1 MTQTLRSERW
11 FRAPGVGGLQH
22 RAYLKAEGYPDS
34 ALGAGP
40 VVGIAN
46 SWSELV
52 NCNVHFRALA
62 AAVKRGVLRAGGLPL
77 EFPTISLGEVFMKP
91 TTMMFRNLM
100 AMDVEESIRANPLD
114 SVVLLVGCDKT
125 MPGALMG
132 AASVDIPTI
141 VVSGGPTEPAVFGGR
156 ELGSATDL
164 WHYTGELRAGRI
176 SDAEYAEL
184 ESALVPA
191 VGHCAEMGTA
201 STMAGIFEAIGMALP
216 GSSMIP
222 AVQARRYAAA
232 EEAGARA
239 VELAREGLRPSH
251 VLTESAFENAVR
263 FLAGVGGSTNA
274 VIHLLALAGRVGVP
288 LSLRRFDELMAE
300 IPAIVNVR
308 PSGEFLAKDLFHAG
322 GIPAVLAELG
332 PLLNL
337 EAVTVTGR
345 TLGQNIEGATVRN
358 REVVAPLSSPVAP
371 NGGIA
376 VLFGNLAP
384 DGAVIKQAAASPEL
398 MRYRGPALVFE
409 NVDDLASRIDDS
421 GLNVTQESVLILRN
435 AGPKGAP
442 GMPEWG
448 QLPIPKKLL
457 RAGVRD
463 MVRISDA
470 RMSGTS
476 FGTVVLHAAPE
487 AAVGGPLGLVQDGD
501 IIELDVPGRRLNAL
515 LPAGE
520 LERRAGQWVAPTPQ
534 YRRGYG
540 RLYLDHVLQAHLGCD
555 FDFLRKLPD
564 EPFQTEPLGLVGEAI
579 SGW

>member
-11 FRAPGVGGLQH
+11 LRAPGVGGLQH
-22 RAYLKAEGYPDS
+22 RAYLKAEGYSES
-34 ALGAGP
+34 ALNAGP

-132 AASVDIPTI
+132 AASVDLPTL
-141 VVSGGPTEPAVFGGR
+141 VVSGGPTEAAVFRGR

-164 WHYTGELRAGRI
+164 WHYTDELRAGRI
-176 SDAEYAEL
+176 SDTEYREL
-184 ESALVPA
+184 EEALVPG

-222 AVQARRYAAA
+222 AVHARRYAAA
-232 EEAGARA
+232 ERAGERA
-239 VELAREGLRPSH
+239 VEIAREGLRPSH
-251 VLTESAFENAVR
+251 VLTEAAFENAVR
-263 FLAGVGGSTNA
+263 FLAGVSGSTNA
-274 VIHLLALAGRVGVP
+274 VIHLLALAGRLGVP
-288 LSLRRFDELMAE
+288 LPLRRFDDLMADV
-300 IPAIVNVR
+300 PAIVNVQ
-308 PSGEFLAKDLFHAG
+308 PSGEFLTKDLFYAG
-322 GIPAVLAELG
+322 GIPAVLAELA

-337 EAVTVTGR
+337 DALTVTGR
-345 TLGQNIEGATVRN
+345 TLGENIAGAAVRN
-358 REVVAPLSSPVAP
+358 REVIVPLSSPVAA

-376 VLFGNLAP
+376 VLSGNLAP
-384 DGAVIKQAAASPEL
+384 DGAVIKQAAASLEL
-398 MRYRGPALVFE
+398 MTHRGPALVFE
-409 NVDDLASRIDDS
+409 NIDDLASRIDDPD
-421 GLNVTQESVLILRN
+421 LDVTPESVLILKN

-457 RAGVRD
+457 RAGVKD

-476 FGTVVLHAAPE
+476 FGTVVLHTAPE
-487 AAVGGPLGLVQDGD
+487 AAVGGPLALVQDGD
-501 IIELDVPGRRLNAL
+501 TIELDVPARQLNAL
-515 LPAGE
+515 VPASE
-520 LERRAGQWVAPTPQ
+520 LERRAGQFVPPTPQ

-564 EPFQTEPLGLVGEAI
+564 EPIESNPLGLVGEAI